1 MSGSQTKVC
10 PNCGTQN
17 PEEANFCRK
26 CRYDFRTTAG
36 GNGDPVPVASSASAS
51 VPGIPTTIPT
61 PSGATTK
68 SKELWIAL
76 CVLVL
81 LILSVPIY
89 IWIQKGASDKEVIDN
104 VVENYQPESYSGVYS
119 MKMISGENTSVYV
132 VVVESFAVD
141 RYRMEVVT
149 EYGKEIYTFTVMEDG
164 SVVSPELGKA
174 KVEYKRSID
183 KLSLEFTGVNLRCV
197 LTK

>member
-26 CRYDFRTTAG
+26 CRYDFRTAAG

-51 VPGIPTTIPT
+51 VSGIPTTIPT

-89 IWIQKGASDKEVIDN
+89 IWIQKGASDEEVIDN

-119 MKMISGENTSVYV
+119 MKMISGFV
-132 VVVESFAVD
+132 
-141 RYRMEVVT
+141 
-149 EYGKEIYTFTVMEDG
+149 
-164 SVVSPELGKA
+164 
-174 KVEYKRSID
+174 
-183 KLSLEFTGVNLRCV
+183 
-197 LTK
+197 

>member
-1 MSGSQTKVC
+1 MSGTQTKVC

-26 CRYDFRTTAG
+26 CRYDFRTAAG
-36 GNGDPVPVASSASAS
+36 GNGDPVPVASSASVS
-51 VPGIPTTIPT
+51 GGSTTIPA

-89 IWIQKGASDKEVIDN
+89 IWIQKVPSEKEVIDN

-132 VVVESFAVD
+132 VVVESFAAD

-164 SVVSPELGKA
+164 SVVSPELG
-174 KVEYKRSID
+174 
-183 KLSLEFTGVNLRCV
+183 
-197 LTK
+197 